1 MGPGGPGRSLR
12 CELER
17 WRARLGAMRPA
28 GQRPSG
34 LLAAYRRWEGCHA
47 MRVEMA
53 GSAGFRISCVLAMG
67 YTVCYTSVALFLYL
81 HQWFRMILD
90 SIHSSKL
97 P

>member
-1 MGPGGPGRSLR
+1 
-12 CELER
+12 
-17 WRARLGAMRPA
+17 
-28 GQRPSG
+28 
-34 LLAAYRRWEGCHA
+34 